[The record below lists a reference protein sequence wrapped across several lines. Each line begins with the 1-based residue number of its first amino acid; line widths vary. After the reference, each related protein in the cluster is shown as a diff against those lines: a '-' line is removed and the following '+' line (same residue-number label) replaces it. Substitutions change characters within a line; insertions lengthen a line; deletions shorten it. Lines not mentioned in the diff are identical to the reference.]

1 MKNCSLFRGALSIL
15 LAVLL
20 VAVFF
25 LLQILFLNDIDES
38 VMNRGNHVGNSSIQY
53 SSDHGNVAPTATT
66 FLTTTPVAIAS
77 YSATINSNNDD
88 VKNLESCATWLPKHE
103 RKILLVGFQPLE
115 NLSWTSDEFHLTRG
129 LSIMLPRLRFDVE
142 YMTQDAFQRTIAMM
156 KEQHQQDQ
164 EGKSILLHSYHQIFY
179 MRSRMEQPMNL
190 SDLCTRGIIS
200 CCNMRVIYPD
210 IRNDEKDKTEIEMAK
225 LLLHEKQILTVSP
238 LDGST
243 DIPSYYSFPFIS
255 REMNGN
261 SVLTP
266 RNIGSL
272 YVSQYGNIHEVQK
285 LVRILLKKGL
295 EVHIFLDTAMDDDRS
310 TSIKAMKNAHI
321 HSNMMPNNVSSILAK
336 SVFLAVWGDNFPT
349 FLSLLTL
356 SYGASVIQIQPNS
369 DVGRNR
375 LAWFLDM
382 GMPYVYRVEIG
393 DTKSIIKAVND
404 SVNYRFLQHEPI
416 SPGEF
421 EDVLCALIEDDS
433 VCECHVA
440 RSKGDDI
447 DCQSSF
453 YMKKS
458 TIFPQPY

>member
-1 MKNCSLFRGALSIL
+1 MKTNCSLFRGALSIL
-15 LAVLL
+15 LAALL

-38 VMNRGNHVGNSSIQY
+38 VMNRGNHVRNSSIQY
-53 SSDHGNVAPTATT
+53 SSDHGNIAPTTT

-77 YSATINSNNDD
+77 YSTTINKNNDAE
-88 VKNLESCATWLPKHE
+88 NLGSCATWLPKHE

-115 NLSWTSDEFHLTRG
+115 NLSWTSDEFHLTIG

-142 YMTQDAFQRTIAMM
+142 YMTQDAFQRTVAMV
-156 KEQHQQDQ
+156 KEQHQQDH
-164 EGKSILLHSYHQIFY
+164 EGMDILLHSYHQIFY
-179 MRSRMEQPMNL
+179 MRSRMEQSMNV
-190 SDLCTRGIIS
+190 SDLCNRGIIS

-210 IRNDEKDKTEIEMAK
+210 IRNDEEDKTDIEMAK

-243 DIPSYYSFPFIS
+243 DIPSYYSSPFIS

-266 RNIGSL
+266 RNIGTL
-272 YVSQYGNIHEVQK
+272 YVSQHGHINEVQK

-295 EVHIFLDTAMDDDRS
+295 EVHIFLNTAMDDDRS

-321 HSNMMPNNVSSILAK
+321 HSNMMPNNVSSILAN

-356 SYGASVIQIQPNS
+356 SHGASVIQIQPNS

-375 LAWFLDM
+375 LPWFLDI
-382 GMPYVYRVEIG
+382 GMPYVYRVEVG
-393 DTKSIIKAVND
+393 DTESIIQAVDD
-404 SVNYRFLQHEPI
+404 SVNYRFLRHDPI

-433 VCECHVA
+433 VCECHAA